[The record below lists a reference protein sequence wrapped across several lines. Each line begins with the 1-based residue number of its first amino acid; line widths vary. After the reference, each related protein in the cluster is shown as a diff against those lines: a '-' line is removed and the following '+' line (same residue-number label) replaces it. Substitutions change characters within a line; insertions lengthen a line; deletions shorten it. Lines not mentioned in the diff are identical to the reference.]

1 MTVRAA
7 RISHAC
13 AGRWGPLPA
22 RPREIRAETCV
33 NARPSRRSSRGT
45 PRARGTRTRRS
56 RSRGSR
62 TTQRR
67 DITARYAR
75 KETAASPKILPP
87 RARSRVTR
95 NAPKG
100 DRRSRSRPT
109 RVFDTFTSHA
119 TKKKEKRKT
128 KLLDA
133 RRRDSPRQDEVTK
146 TRADLVAAHRLVR
159 EPASS
164 RARGTCDG
172 AHDAHDDD
180 PQPR

>member
-22 RPREIRAETCV
+22 RPREIRAGTCV

-67 DITARYAR
+67 GITARYAR

-87 RARSRVTR
+87 RALAPVSRETR
-95 NAPKG
+95 QRATAFSPDAGVRHHSRAKNKTFGLRNHASRFSA
-100 DRRSRSRPT
+100 RRRALTSYYRPPSRSRT
-109 RVFDTFTSHA
+109 L
-119 TKKKEKRKT
+119 K
-128 KLLDA
+128 
-133 RRRDSPRQDEVTK
+133 
-146 TRADLVAAHRLVR
+146 
-159 EPASS
+159 PASS
-164 RARGTCDG
+164 RARGICDG